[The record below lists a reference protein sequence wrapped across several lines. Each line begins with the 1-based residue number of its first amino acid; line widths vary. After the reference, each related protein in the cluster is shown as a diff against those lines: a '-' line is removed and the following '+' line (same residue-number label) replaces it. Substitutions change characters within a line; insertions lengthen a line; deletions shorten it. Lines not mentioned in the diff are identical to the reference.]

1 MEISKVEEQLF
12 FFSYLKMG
20 KWLEYGPGPGPG
32 PQVDRPTMIERKVK
46 SMTTAPRKYKNC
58 SLKTHIE
65 K

>member
-32 PQVDRPTMIERKVK
+32 PQVDRPTMIERKV
-46 SMTTAPRKYKNC
+46 
-58 SLKTHIE
+58 
-65 K
+65 